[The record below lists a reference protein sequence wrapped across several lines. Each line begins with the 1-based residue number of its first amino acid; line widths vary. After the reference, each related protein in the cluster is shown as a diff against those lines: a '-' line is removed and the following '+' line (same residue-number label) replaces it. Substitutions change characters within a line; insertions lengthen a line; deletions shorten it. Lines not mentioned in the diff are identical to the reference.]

1 MFALAS
7 TELPQILDPR
17 RSEGGAG
24 RDLEVCGTDQGWGHS
39 MGITTLRRRDFMRAV
54 LAQAQAEN
62 DATAPWRALDLA
74 TGGVDQHFDDEG
86 DLLVEL
92 HREWLRVLI
101 ARLHRGQIVAQRT
114 VANVRDL
121 YDEVCAEHPT
131 LRRILDT
138 HRANPELW
146 EPTAR
151 EHAML
156 ARIAGLV
163 TDDTTVDDAAALGRA
178 VVTQRIP
185 MQRGAFA

>member
-1 MFALAS
+1 
-7 TELPQILDPR
+7 
-17 RSEGGAG
+17 
-24 RDLEVCGTDQGWGHS
+24 
-39 MGITTLRRRDFMRAV
+39 MGITTVRRRDFMRAV
-54 LAQAQAEN
+54 LAQAQAEG
-62 DATAPWRALDLA
+62 DTIAPWRSLDRR
-74 TGGVDQHFDDEG
+74 TGSVDEHFDDEG

-92 HREWLRVLI
+92 HREWLRVLV
-101 ARLHRGQIVAQRT
+101 ARLHRGEIVAQRT

-121 YDEVCAEHPT
+121 YDEVCRDHPT

-138 HRANPELW
+138 HRANPALW

-163 TDDTTVDDAAALGRA
+163 GEDTSVDAAADLGRA